1 MPMWATL
8 IAAGF
13 FALVVLIVLLR
24 ADKTMAN
31 GALAVIALLAIGI
44 AASLTVRGAAP
55 TARPMEPIAE
65 ARMPPAARTA
75 ALPALSCLDGLAGE
89 SVEAAC
95 EHAVFASPD
104 SAAAALS
111 YASAQMSQI
120 AADAGARHQ
129 TPDLQLLKRTIE
141 RDRFGLVAQVLSV
154 RDRCG
159 SAECSFFRLLS
170 DPSRIKA
177 NIDEKLYDTLVARH
191 TLAWNAAQ
199 MPGAAAAA
207 ANVPTGKPNTVDYPT
222 SDSIPSVSIMTPEPS
237 ATPAPSAA
245 TPTPARRPA
254 AAAKKPQPSSQQA
267 APQPSRPTA
276 GAPTRIAPPPSNA
289 GSIGRAS
296 VAPVPFVPPQQ

>member
-1 MPMWATL
+1 MWATL

-13 FALVVLIVLLR
+13 FALVVLVVLLR

-55 TARPMEPIAE
+55 TARPMDLIAE
-65 ARMPPAARTA
+65 TRLPPAARTA

-89 SVEAAC
+89 SVESAC

-111 YASAQMSQI
+111 YVSAQMSQI
-120 AADAGARHQ
+120 AADSGHRSQ
-129 TPDLQLLKRTIE
+129 TPDQQLLKRTVE
-141 RDRFGLVAQVLSV
+141 RDRFGLVAQVLSM
-154 RDRCG
+154 RERCG
-159 SAECSFFRLLS
+159 SADCAFFRLLS
-170 DPSRIKA
+170 DPSRIRA
-177 NIDEKLYDTLVARH
+177 NIDEKLYDMLVARH
-191 TLAWNAAQ
+191 SLAWNAAQ
-199 MPGAAAAA
+199 MPGAGAAAA
-207 ANVPTGKPNTVDYPT
+207 APNVPTGRPNTVDYPT
-222 SDSIPSVSIMTPEPS
+222 SESIPSVSIMTPEPS

-254 AAAKKPQPSSQQA
+254 AAAKKQQPSQQSSPQP
-267 APQPSRPTA
+267 PHPST
-276 GAPTRIAPPPSNA
+276 GAPTRIAPPPNS
-289 GSIGRAS
+289 GSVGRQS

>member
-1 MPMWATL
+1 MWATL

-13 FALVVLIVLLR
+13 FALVVLVVLLR

-65 ARMPPAARTA
+65 ARVPPAARTA

-111 YASAQMSQI
+111 YASAQMSQV
-120 AADAGARHQ
+120 AADASHRSQ
-129 TPDLQLLKRTIE
+129 TPDQQLLKRTVE

-154 RDRCG
+154 RERCG
-159 SAECSFFRLLS
+159 SADCAFFRLLS
-170 DPSRIKA
+170 DPSRIRA

-191 TLAWNAAQ
+191 SLAWNAAQ

-207 ANVPTGKPNTVDYPT
+207 AAPNVPTGKPNTVDYPT

-254 AAAKKPQPSSQQA
+254 AAKRQQPSQQS
-267 APQPSRPTA
+267 APQPSRPSA
-276 GAPTRIAPPPSNA
+276 GAPTRIAPAPNS
-289 GSIGRAS
+289 GSVGRQS

>member
-13 FALVVLIVLLR
+13 FALVVLVVLLR

-65 ARMPPAARTA
+65 ARVPPAARTA

-111 YASAQMSQI
+111 YASAQMAQV
-120 AADAGARHQ
+120 AADASHRSQ
-129 TPDLQLLKRTIE
+129 TSDQQLLKRTVE

-154 RDRCG
+154 RERCG
-159 SAECSFFRLLS
+159 SADCAFFRLLS
-170 DPSRIKA
+170 DPSRIRA

-191 TLAWNAAQ
+191 SLAWNAAQ
-199 MPGAAAAA
+199 MPGAGAAAA
-207 ANVPTGKPNTVDYPT
+207 APNVPTGKPNTVDYPT
-222 SDSIPSVSIMTPEPS
+222 SESIPSVSIMTPEPS

-254 AAAKKPQPSSQQA
+254 AAKKPQPSQQP
-267 APQPSRPTA
+267 APQPPRPSA
-276 GAPTRIAPPPSNA
+276 GAPTRIAPPPNS
-289 GSIGRAS
+289 GSVGRQS
-296 VAPVPFVPPQQ
+296 VTPVPFVPPQQ

>member
-1 MPMWATL
+1 MWATL

-13 FALVVLIVLLR
+13 FALVVLVVLLR

-65 ARMPPAARTA
+65 ARVPPAARTA

-111 YASAQMSQI
+111 YASAQMSQV
-120 AADAGARHQ
+120 AADASHRSQ
-129 TPDLQLLKRTIE
+129 TPDQQLLKRTLE

-154 RDRCG
+154 RERCG
-159 SAECSFFRLLS
+159 SADCAFFRLLS

-177 NIDEKLYDTLVARH
+177 NIGDKLYDTLVARH
-191 TLAWNAAQ
+191 SLAWNAAQ
-199 MPGAAAAA
+199 MPAAAAAAA

-222 SDSIPSVSIMTPEPS
+222 SESIPSVSIMTPEPS

-245 TPTPARRPA
+245 TPTPARRPPA
-254 AAAKKPQPSSQQA
+254 AAVKKQQPSQQS
-267 APQPSRPTA
+267 APQAPRPSA
-276 GAPTRIAPPPSNA
+276 GAPTRIAPPPNS
-289 GSIGRAS
+289 GSVGRQS

>member
-1 MPMWATL
+1 MWATL

-55 TARPMEPIAE
+55 AGRSFEITAEPRVA
-65 ARMPPAARTA
+65 PAARIAA

-95 EHAVFASPD
+95 EQAVFASPD

-111 YASAQMSQI
+111 YASVQMSQV
-120 AADAGARHQ
+120 AADAGVRSQ
-129 TPDLQLLKRTIE
+129 TADQQLLKRTVE

-154 RDRCG
+154 RERCL
-159 SAECSFFRLLS
+159 ATDCSFFRTLS

-177 NIDEKLYDTLVARH
+177 HIDEKLYDTLVARY
-191 TLAWNAAQ
+191 APSWNSAQAPAASS
-199 MPGAAAAA
+199 M
-207 ANVPTGKPNTVDYPT
+207 ANVPSGKPNTVEYPT
-222 SDSIPSVSIMTPEPS
+222 SESIPSVSIMTAEPPPPAPAAS
-237 ATPAPSAA
+237 AAPTPAPRP
-245 TPTPARRPA
+245 PT
-254 AAAKKPQPSSQQA
+254 AAKKKQSQPAPSS
-267 APQPSRPTA
+267 A
-276 GAPTRIAPPPSNA
+276 GAPTRLVPPPSNS

-296 VAPVPFVPPQQ
+296 VAPVPYVPPQQ